1 MKKISLSHRS
11 LFLLIILLSAHC
23 AHSSNFPQRPIR
35 LISPFSAGGG
45 NDIISRALANALSLK
60 LNQSVVVDNRP
71 GANTILAMELLA
83 HASKDG
89 YTILMSSSSQ
99 AINATLYPQLPYDS
113 IRDFSPISRVG
124 ISPLVV
130 AVHPSLAI
138 HNISDLIAAAKA
150 NPGKILYPSA
160 GIGNS
165 THLAGELFATMSGV
179 RLTHIPYKGAG
190 PGMVDL
196 LAGRLQAVFATAP
209 TAIPHLRTARLRP
222 LALTSLKRSALLPD
236 LPTVSESG
244 IPGFEA
250 CSWYGVIAPS
260 GTPSDAI
267 QVLSRSIKVILST
280 TEFRQ
285 QLETAGADPDSNT
298 PAEFAQYIKNEISKW
313 AKVIKLS
320 GATAP

>member
-1 MKKISLSHRS
+1 M
-11 LFLLIILLSAHC
+11 
-23 AHSSNFPQRPIR
+23 
-35 LISPFSAGGG
+35 
-45 NDIISRALANALSLK
+45 
-60 LNQSVVVDNRP
+60 
-71 GANTILAMELLA
+71 
-83 HASKDG
+83 
-89 YTILMSSSSQ
+89 
-99 AINATLYPQLPYDS
+99 
-113 IRDFSPISRVG
+113 
-124 ISPLVV
+124 